1 MMDKSEIRISKIET
15 NPKFK
20 IRRSKQFLKVIMKT
34 KHQKQGTK
42 TIPRWYKQLKRIVQ
56 LSIFLPTCKGCGNH
70 LVFEDEDILCE
81 DCREKIANIRY
92 HDSWLNT
99 CQHCGRTLDHQYE
112 RCGECILQSPPYR
125 KHRSYSR
132 YQDLLR
138 HLILIYKYRGIEKL
152 KCLFVDYYIE
162 LFAEK
167 INEDFDYIVPVPPD
181 RGRKRK
187 REFNPILEIAKIL
200 SRRLEIPLSSGNL
213 IKIKQTLPQ
222 AGLTRAQRITNLDGA
237 FKLKHPGK
245 IKGKKLLLIDDVYTT
260 GTTINKCAQL
270 LIKQKADVVALTLAR
285 S

>member
-1 MMDKSEIRISKIET
+1 MEFTERANT
-15 NPKFK
+15 
-20 IRRSKQFLKVIMKT
+20 LKNT
-34 KHQKQGTK
+34 
-42 TIPRWYKQLKRIVQ
+42 REWFKQLKCIVK

-70 LVFEDEDILCE
+70 LVFEDEDLLCK
-81 DCREKIANIRY
+81 DCRAEIANIRY
-92 HDSWLNT
+92 HDSWLNI
-99 CQHCGRTLDHQYE
+99 CEHCGRILEHQYE
-112 RCGECILQSPPYR
+112 RCGECILRPPPYR

-138 HLILIYKYRGIEKL
+138 HLILIYKYKGIEKL
-152 KCLFVDYYIE
+152 KHLLVDYYIE
-162 LFAEK
+162 LFKGK

-200 SRRLEIPLSSGNL
+200 SRRLGIPLLTGNL

-222 AGLTRAQRITNLDGA
+222 AGLTRAQRIINLDGA

-245 IKGKKLLLIDDVYTT
+245 IKGKKILLIDDVYTT
-260 GTTINKCAQL
+260 GTTINECAQL